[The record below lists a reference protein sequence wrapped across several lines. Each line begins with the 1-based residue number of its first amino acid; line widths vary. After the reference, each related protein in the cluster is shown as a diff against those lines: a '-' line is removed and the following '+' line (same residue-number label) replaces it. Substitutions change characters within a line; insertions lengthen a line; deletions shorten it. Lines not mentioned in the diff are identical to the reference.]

1 MSENE
6 NPISK
11 QSMILP
17 PPDMVYIPDLDVNL
31 VTPNPK
37 NPMVMSEKTAQ
48 LLVENIEKGGFITAI
63 TVWKPPEGEL
73 YQIIDGE
80 HRWRAQRNL
89 GHKTIPALYA
99 RHIKTQTQADY
110 FLLMLNRIKG
120 HFEQDKLGQLIY
132 DLDKN
137 LERLSDLTG
146 YDADLI
152 DALTRLVSVEKIPQ
166 EKIEISKEL
175 EGIPN
180 VFDKEEVDLKQ
191 PIYESKPTSLFMVN
205 LPTADFLELNR
216 VIEKIREKEENKDLA
231 SIIMKVFKNYGDK
244 L

>member
-1 MSENE
+1 MPENE

-11 QSMILP
+11 QSLILP

-31 VTPNPK
+31 LIPNPR

-48 LLVENIEKGGFITAI
+48 LLVENIQKGGFITAI

-89 GHKTIPALYA
+89 GYKTIPALYA
-99 RHIKTQTQADY
+99 RHIQNQTQADY

-137 LERLSDLTG
+137 LEKLSDLTG

-152 DALTRLVSVEKIPQ
+152 DALTRLASVEKVAESQINVG
-166 EKIEISKEL
+166 KVL
-175 EGIPN
+175 EGIPS
-180 VFDKEEVDLKQ
+180 VSDEGEIALKQ

-205 LPTADFLELNR
+205 LPTADFLELNG

-231 SIIMKVFKNYGDK
+231 SIIMKVFKEYGNK